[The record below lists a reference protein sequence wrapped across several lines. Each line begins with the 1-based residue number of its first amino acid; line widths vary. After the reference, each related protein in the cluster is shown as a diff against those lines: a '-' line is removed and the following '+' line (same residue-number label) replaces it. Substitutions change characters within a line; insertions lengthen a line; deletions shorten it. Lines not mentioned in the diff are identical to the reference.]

1 MKIIVAAH
9 QFITGYTYIMKQ
21 KSLSVKDDQ
30 FTVLTYKHTDIIFV
44 PHDLHTNYNCTFF
57 FEVK

>member
-21 KSLSVKDDQ
+21 KSLSVKDGQ

-44 PHDLHTNYNCTFF
+44 PRS
-57 FEVK
+57 

>member
-9 QFITGYTYIMKQ
+9 QFITGYIMKQ
-21 KSLSVKDDQ
+21 KSLSVKDGQ

-44 PHDLHTNYNCTFF
+44 PHDLHTNYNCTFS